1 MFLEI
6 FKMKLNKIMTFFC
19 IGLPICVCLRIFQI
33 VFTIE
38 LKTGFY
44 VNQFATIGKVIL
56 AVIFGFCAL
65 LCWFAFKYY
74 KAPENPPKQNVVL
87 SAISIGLAGAT
98 FLQAFGESNYVLTF
112 SWQVLL
118 IRILGVVATA
128 YFVAFGLKYYIDF
141 KFPPILHIIPS
152 LFMIVRTAFIF
163 INTSSLAHI
172 SDNVLLLAAYCAV
185 LVFFVNF
192 AKLYNDIDNEKN
204 FRKMLGSG
212 LVSANLCL
220 TQSLPHLVVNVASG
234 NRYLHVSHISNIS
247 VLFMGI
253 FVLTFLVSHFYICN
267 KD

>member
-1 MFLEI
+1 
-6 FKMKLNKIMTFFC
+6 MKLNKIMAFFC

-38 LKTGFY
+38 LETGFY
-44 VNQFATIGKVIL
+44 VNQFATIGKIIS
-56 AVIFGFCAL
+56 AVIFGFCAI

-74 KAPENPPKQNVVL
+74 KAPENPPKQNIVL
-87 SAISIGLAGAT
+87 SVISLCLAAAT
-98 FLQAFGESNYVLTF
+98 ILQAFGESNYVITF
-112 SWQVLL
+112 SWQIWL

-128 YFVAFGLKYYIDF
+128 YFVMYGLKYRIDF
-141 KFPPILHIIPS
+141 KFPPILHIIPC
-152 LFMIVRTAFIF
+152 LFMIARTAFIF

-172 SDNVLLLAAYCAV
+172 SDNVLILAAYCSV
-185 LVFFVNF
+185 LIFFVNY

-212 LVSANLCL
+212 LVCANLAL
-220 TQSLPHLVVNVASG
+220 TQSLPHIVVNIASG

-247 VLFMGI
+247 ILLMGL
-253 FVLTFLVSHFYICN
+253 FVLIFLVSHFYICN

>member
-1 MFLEI
+1 
-6 FKMKLNKIMTFFC
+6 MKLNKIMTFFC

-38 LKTGFY
+38 LETGFY
-44 VNQFATIGKVIL
+44 VNQFATIGKIISAVIL
-56 AVIFGFCAL
+56 AFCAL

-74 KAPENPPKQNVVL
+74 KAPENPPKHNVVL
-87 SAISIGLAGAT
+87 SAISICLACAT
-98 FLQAFGESNYVLTF
+98 IFQAFGEGNYVVTF
-112 SWQVLL
+112 SWQVGL

-141 KFPPILHIIPS
+141 KFPPILHIIPC

-172 SDNVLLLAAYCAV
+172 SDNVLLLASYCAV
-185 LVFFVNF
+185 LIFFVNF

-204 FRKMLGSG
+204 FRKMLASG

-220 TQSLPHLVVNVASG
+220 TQSLPHIVVNIASD

-247 VLFMGI
+247 VLLMGI
-253 FVLTFLVSHFYICN
+253 FVLTFLVSHFYISN